1 MPTSPCTSA
10 KHNEYSCLIKW
21 GVSGKKFK
29 IEKWCE
35 GCINHYSETYIVKEY
50 LATNEREKQKKNNIK
65 NTNTKNNESKPRRGR
80 RKKNE

>member
-1 MPTSPCTSA
+1 MPTSPCTNT

-29 IEKWCE
+29 LEKWCE

-50 LATNEREKQKKNNIK
+50 LATNEREKQKKNN